1 MSLDKIVSTRV
12 SDSEFEFLETW
23 AKNSGKSVS
32 DILRGLIGNV
42 RLMKIDT
49 KFPTSIAAGG
59 WNTANTYQNVT
70 SDDVTFFQTTTSSTA
85 PTYINWKV
93 GD

>member
-42 RLMKIDT
+42 RFMKIDT
-49 KFPTSIAAGG
+49 KVPISVASGS

-70 SDDVTFFQTTTSSTA
+70 FAQVTTSSTA
-85 PTYINWKV
+85 PTYVNWKV